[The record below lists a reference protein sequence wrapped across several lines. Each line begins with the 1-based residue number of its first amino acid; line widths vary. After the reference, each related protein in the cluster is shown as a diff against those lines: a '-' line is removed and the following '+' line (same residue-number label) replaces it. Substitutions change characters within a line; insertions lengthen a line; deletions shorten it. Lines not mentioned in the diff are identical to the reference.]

1 MATDGFYRLPP
12 AERTERLRALAGAA
26 LARWGVSG
34 GRAPE
39 VVKCRENAVF
49 RVTAPDGRRA
59 ALRIHRHGYHTD
71 AALRSELAWM
81 EALRGAGVAVP
92 AVVPTSS
99 GAPFAVVR
107 ARGVPEPRQV
117 DMVTWMT
124 GAPLGTIEDG
134 PGPAVADLRA
144 TFRGVGRLAARLH
157 NHAQGWSSPAGFV
170 RHAWDEAGLL
180 GADPLWGRFWLDGGL
195 GAPERRLIERA
206 RDRARGDLA
215 AYGRPPRRYGL
226 IHADFNLDNML
237 LDGDRVVLLDFDDSG
252 FGWHLFDLATVW
264 TLFHGA
270 DCAAPM
276 RAGVIEGYRR
286 ERDLPDA
293 EVARL
298 PLFELARAFSYL
310 GWVGTRR
317 ETATAR
323 AIAPRVAALACE
335 LAEAYLRRPVTKTG

>member
-1 MATDGFYRLPP
+1 MATDAFYRLPL
-12 AERTERLRALAGAA
+12 AARTERLRALAVTA

-34 GRAPE
+34 GAPE
-39 VVKCRENAVF
+39 IVKCRENAVF

-71 AALRSELAWM
+71 EALRSELAWM
-81 EALRGAGVAVP
+81 EALRAAGVAVP

-99 GAPFAVVR
+99 GALFAVVR
-107 ARGVPEPRQV
+107 TRGVPEPRQV

-124 GAPLGTIEDG
+124 GTPLGTIEDG
-134 PGPAVADLRA
+134 PGPALADLRE
-144 TFRGVGRLAARLH
+144 TFLGVGRLAARLH
-157 NHAQGWSSPAGFV
+157 DHAQGWSPPAGFV
-170 RHAWDEAGLL
+170 RHAWDGDGLL
-180 GADPLWGRFWLDGGL
+180 GPAPLWGRFWLAGGL
-195 GAPERRLIERA
+195 GAAERRLIERA
-206 RDRARGDLA
+206 RERARDDLA
-215 AYGRPPRRYGL
+215 VYGRPPRRYGL

-237 LDGDRVVLLDFDDSG
+237 LDGDRVALLDFDDSG

-264 TLFHGA
+264 TLFLGA

-286 ERDLPDA
+286 ERDLPDE

-310 GWVGTRR
+310 GWIETRR

-323 AIAPRVAALACE
+323 VLAPRVAALACD
-335 LAEAYLRRPVTKTG
+335 LAAAYLRRPVTKTR

>member
-1 MATDGFYRLPP
+1 MATDAFYRLPL
-12 AERTERLRALAGAA
+12 AARTERLRALAVTA

-34 GRAPE
+34 GAPE
-39 VVKCRENAVF
+39 IVKCRENAVF

-71 AALRSELAWM
+71 EALRSELAWM
-81 EALRGAGVAVP
+81 EALRAAGVAVP

-99 GAPFAVVR
+99 GALFAVVR
-107 ARGVPEPRQV
+107 TRGVPEPRQV

-124 GAPLGTIEDG
+124 GTPLGTIEDG
-134 PGPAVADLRA
+134 PGPALADLRE
-144 TFRGVGRLAARLH
+144 TFRGVGRLAAQLH
-157 NHAQGWSSPAGFV
+157 DHAQGWSPPAGFV
-170 RHAWDEAGLL
+170 RHAWDGDGLL
-180 GADPLWGRFWLDGGL
+180 GPAPLWGRFWLAGGL
-195 GAPERRLIERA
+195 GAAERRLIERA
-206 RDRARGDLA
+206 RERARDDLA
-215 AYGRPPRRYGL
+215 VYGRPPRRYGL

-237 LDGDRVVLLDFDDSG
+237 LDGDRVALLDFDDSG

-264 TLFHGA
+264 TLFLGA
-270 DCAAPM
+270 DCAVPM

-286 ERDLPDA
+286 ERDLPDE

-310 GWVGTRR
+310 GWVETRR

-323 AIAPRVAALACE
+323 VLAPRVAALACD
-335 LAEAYLRRPVTKTG
+335 LAAAYLRRPVTKTR

>member
-12 AERTERLRALAGAA
+12 AARTERLRALAVAA
-26 LARWGVSG
+26 LARWGVCG

-39 VVKCRENAVF
+39 VVKCRENTVF

-59 ALRIHRHGYHTD
+59 ALRIHRPGYHTD

-92 AVVPTSS
+92 AVVPTAS

-107 ARGVPEPRQV
+107 VRGVPEPRQV
-117 DMVTWMT
+117 DMMTWMA
-124 GAPLGTIEDG
+124 GAPLGTIEH
-134 PGPAVADLRA
+134 GPAVTDLRA
-144 TFRGVGRLAARLH
+144 TFRAVGRLAARLH
-157 NHAQGWSSPAGFV
+157 DHARGWSPPAGFV
-170 RHAWDEAGLL
+170 RHAWDEGGLL
-180 GADPLWGRFWLDGGL
+180 GPAPLWGRFWLAGGL
-195 GAPERRLIERA
+195 GAAERRLIERA
-206 RDRARGDLA
+206 RDRARGALA

-286 ERDLPDA
+286 ERDLPDE
-293 EVARL
+293 EVERL

-310 GWVGTRR
+310 GWVETRR

-323 AIAPRVAALACE
+323 ALAPRVAALACD

>member
-1 MATDGFYRLPP
+1 MATDAFYRLPL
-12 AERTERLRALAGAA
+12 AARTERLRALAVTA

-34 GRAPE
+34 GAPE
-39 VVKCRENAVF
+39 IVKCRENAVF

-71 AALRSELAWM
+71 EALRSELAWM
-81 EALRGAGVAVP
+81 EALRAAGVAVP

-99 GAPFAVVR
+99 GALFAVVR

-134 PGPAVADLRA
+134 PGPAVADLRE

-157 NHAQGWSSPAGFV
+157 DHAQGWSPPAGFV
-170 RHAWDEAGLL
+170 RHAWDGDGLL
-180 GADPLWGRFWLDGGL
+180 GPAPLWGRFWLAGGL
-195 GAPERRLIERA
+195 GAAERRLIERA
-206 RDRARGDLA
+206 RERARDDLA
-215 AYGRPPRRYGL
+215 VYGRPPRRYGL

-237 LDGDRVVLLDFDDSG
+237 LDGDRVALLDFDDSG

-264 TLFHGA
+264 TLFLGA

-286 ERDLPDA
+286 ERDLPDE

-310 GWVGTRR
+310 GWVETRR

-323 AIAPRVAALACE
+323 VLAPRVAALACD
-335 LAEAYLRRPVTKTG
+335 LAAAYLRRPVTKTR

>member
-1 MATDGFYRLPP
+1 MATDAFYRLPLV
-12 AERTERLRALAGAA
+12 ARTDRLRALAVTA

-34 GRAPE
+34 DAPE

-49 RVTAPDGRRA
+49 RVTAPDGRRV

-71 AALRSELAWM
+71 EALRSELAWM
-81 EALRGAGVAVP
+81 EALRAAGLDVP

-107 ARGVPEPRQV
+107 TRGVPEPRQV

-124 GAPLGTIEDG
+124 GTPLGTIENG
-134 PGPAVADLRA
+134 PDLAVEDLRE

-157 NHAQGWSSPAGFV
+157 DHAQGWSPPAGFV
-170 RHAWDEAGLL
+170 RHAWDGDGLL
-180 GADPLWGRFWLDGGL
+180 GPAPLWGRFWLAGGL
-195 GAPERRLIERA
+195 GTAERRLIERA
-206 RDRARGDLA
+206 RDRARDDLA

-286 ERDLPDA
+286 ERDLPDE

-310 GWVGTRR
+310 GWVETRR

-323 AIAPRVAALACE
+323 VLAPRVAALACD
-335 LAEAYLRRPVTKTG
+335 LAAAYLRRPVMKTG